1 MSEAI
6 IVAAAD
12 AAERIR
18 SLVEPESI
26 RCTAAYSA
34 AEAIPLLMS
43 REFELAIINTST
55 CGEDSSSL
63 ALTASRSG
71 AGTILLAQKSEA
83 DRLAA
88 ELVPKGIAVLER
100 PISRSL
106 FRQAVRLMDA
116 SRRHVEGYRSELIRL
131 RAQLDETKLIDRAKC
146 VLIQYLGLDEGDA
159 HRYIEKQSMDMR
171 LSRRE
176 IAENILKTYES

>member
-6 IVAAAD
+6 VVSTAD

-18 SLVEPESI
+18 SWVESEGI
-26 RCTAAYSA
+26 RCTVAAGA
-34 AEAIPLLMS
+34 EEAIPLIAS
-43 REFELAIINTST
+43 REFELAIINTSV
-55 CGEDSSSL
+55 CGEDLSSL

-88 ELVPKGIAVLER
+88 ALVPKGIAVLER
-100 PISRSL
+100 PISRGL
-106 FRQAVRLMDA
+106 FRQALRLMDA

-146 VLIQYLGLDEGDA
+146 VLIQYLGLDERDA

>member
-6 IVAAAD
+6 IVSNAD

-18 SLVEPESI
+18 SWVETEGV
-26 RCTAAYSA
+26 RCTAACDT
-34 AEAIPLLMS
+34 ETAIRLIAS
-43 REFELAIINTST
+43 REFELAIINSSA
-55 CGEDSSSL
+55 CGEDTVSL
-63 ALTASRSG
+63 ALAASRSG
-71 AGTILLAQKSEA
+71 AGTILLAPKPEA

-88 ELVPKGIAVLER
+88 ELVPKGVAVLER

-116 SRRHVEGYRSELIRL
+116 SRRHIESYRSELIRL

-146 VLIQYLGLDEGDA
+146 VLIQYLGLDEQDA